1 MTMIEFTADEAGR
14 GCDGPVLVVEDDPD
28 VRELIQLILEEEGLA
43 VETATN
49 GREALDRI
57 VLRRPALV
65 TLDLNL
71 PLVNGEEVAVAVRA
85 AYGNTVPIILI
96 SGDDRIAEKA
106 RTLGTAGYLCKP
118 FDVDDLITAVRR
130 GLALHVV

>member
-1 MTMIEFTADEAGR
+1 MIEFTADEAGR
-14 GCDGPVLVVEDDPD
+14 GCDGPVLIVEDDPD
-28 VRELIQLILEEEGLA
+28 VRELIHLILEEEGLV
-43 VETATN
+43 VETAAD

-57 VLRRPALV
+57 VRRRPALV

-85 AYGNTVPIILI
+85 TYGNTVPIILI
-96 SGDDRIAEKA
+96 SGDDQIAEKA
-106 RTLGTAGYLCKP
+106 QTLGTAGYLCKP
-118 FDVDDLITAVRR
+118 FDIDDLITAVRR